1 MVIETGSP
9 GLGRES
15 RFLASRFTGAANRFA
30 GYQPP
35 EGEPCRLGEASF
47 SASPEPSGGGFGVI
61 RDIAHKGEEGMLVDR
76 FRYGLATRM
85 PISTMTKRVRVKG
98 IQRHLA
104 AEGQSTIP
112 SGVMQAV
119 LMHAL
124 QLRRSCREVFL
135 LCDIQR
141 HSISEAAEILGISR
155 AAANKRL
162 RMARQRMN
170 EVIERLC
177 VPHHKPAV
185 EIQMNEADVSFS
197 L

>member
-1 MVIETGSP
+1 
-9 GLGRES
+9 
-15 RFLASRFTGAANRFA
+15 
-30 GYQPP
+30 
-35 EGEPCRLGEASF
+35 
-47 SASPEPSGGGFGVI
+47 
-61 RDIAHKGEEGMLVDR
+61 MLVDR
-76 FRYGLATRM
+76 FRNDSATRL
-85 PISTMTKRVRVKG
+85 PISTMNKRVRVKG
-98 IQRHLA
+98 IQRHLSA
-104 AEGQSTIP
+104 TGQSTLP

-155 AAANKRL
+155 AATNRRL
-162 RMARQRMN
+162 KLARQRMN

-177 VPHHKPAV
+177 APQTKPAA
-185 EIQMNEADVSFS
+185 EIKLDDANASCG

>member
-1 MVIETGSP
+1 MLADRLRCGS
-9 GLGRES
+9 
-15 RFLASRFTGAANRFA
+15 
-30 GYQPP
+30 
-35 EGEPCRLGEASF
+35 
-47 SASPEPSGGGFGVI
+47 V
-61 RDIAHKGEEGMLVDR
+61 
-76 FRYGLATRM
+76 TRM

-98 IQRHLA
+98 IQRHLSDT
-104 AEGQSTIP
+104 GQSTIP

-155 AAANKRL
+155 ASANKRL
-162 RMARQRMN
+162 RSARQRMS

-177 VPHHKPAV
+177 APQTKPAA
-185 EIQMNEADVSFS
+185 EIRVNEADASS
-197 L
+197 GL

>member
-1 MVIETGSP
+1 
-9 GLGRES
+9 
-15 RFLASRFTGAANRFA
+15 
-30 GYQPP
+30 
-35 EGEPCRLGEASF
+35 
-47 SASPEPSGGGFGVI
+47 
-61 RDIAHKGEEGMLVDR
+61 MLVDR
-76 FRYGLATRM
+76 FGNGFATRM
-85 PISTMTKRVRVKG
+85 PISTMNKRVRVKG
-98 IQRHLA
+98 IQRHLSA
-104 AEGQSTIP
+104 TGQSTIP

-141 HSISEAAEILGISR
+141 HSISGAAEILGISR

-162 RMARQRMN
+162 RSARQRMS

-177 VPHHKPAV
+177 APQTNALV
-185 EIQMNEADVSFS
+185 EIKADAVDANSA

>member
-1 MVIETGSP
+1 
-9 GLGRES
+9 
-15 RFLASRFTGAANRFA
+15 
-30 GYQPP
+30 
-35 EGEPCRLGEASF
+35 
-47 SASPEPSGGGFGVI
+47 
-61 RDIAHKGEEGMLVDR
+61 MLVDG
-76 FRYGLATRM
+76 FRYGLATQM

-98 IQRHLA
+98 IQRHLSA
-104 AEGQSTIP
+104 TGQSTIP

-141 HSISEAAEILGISR
+141 HSISEAAEIVGISR
-155 AAANKRL
+155 ATANRRL
-162 RMARQRMN
+162 RLARQRMN

-177 VPHHKPAV
+177 APHNKSAV
-185 EIQMNEADVSFS
+185 EIEVNEAEANANCG

>member
-1 MVIETGSP
+1 
-9 GLGRES
+9 
-15 RFLASRFTGAANRFA
+15 
-30 GYQPP
+30 
-35 EGEPCRLGEASF
+35 
-47 SASPEPSGGGFGVI
+47 
-61 RDIAHKGEEGMLVDR
+61 MLVDR
-76 FRYGLATRM
+76 FQYGLATRV
-85 PISTMTKRVRVKG
+85 PISTMTKRVQVKG
-98 IQRHLA
+98 VQRHLSA
-104 AEGQSTIP
+104 MGQSTIP

-155 AAANKRL
+155 ATANKRL
-162 RMARQRMN
+162 RLARQRMN

-177 VPHHKPAV
+177 APHNKPAS
-185 EIQMNEADVSFS
+185 EMNVNDADASCG

>member
-1 MVIETGSP
+1 M
-9 GLGRES
+9 
-15 RFLASRFTGAANRFA
+15 LA
-30 GYQPP
+30 
-35 EGEPCRLGEASF
+35 
-47 SASPEPSGGGFGVI
+47 
-61 RDIAHKGEEGMLVDR
+61 DR
-76 FRYGLATRM
+76 FRYGFVTRM

-98 IQRHLA
+98 IQRHLSA
-104 AEGQSTIP
+104 TGQSTIP

-124 QLRRSCREVFL
+124 QLRRDCREVFL

-162 RMARQRMN
+162 RVARQRMN

-177 VPHHKPAV
+177 APQTNAPV
-185 EIQMNEADVSFS
+185 EIKADAADANSG

>member
-1 MVIETGSP
+1 VT
-9 GLGRES
+9 
-15 RFLASRFTGAANRFA
+15 AS
-30 GYQPP
+30 
-35 EGEPCRLGEASF
+35 ASF
-47 SASPEPSGGGFGVI
+47 GMK
-61 RDIAHKGEEGMLVDR
+61 RHKWEEGMLVDR
-76 FRYGLATRM
+76 FRNGFATRM
-85 PISTMTKRVRVKG
+85 PISTMNKRVRVKG
-98 IQRHLA
+98 IQRHLSA
-104 AEGQSTIP
+104 TGQSTIP

-124 QLRRSCREVFL
+124 QLRRSRREVFL

-162 RMARQRMN
+162 RSARQRMN

-177 VPHHKPAV
+177 APQIKPAA
-185 EIQMNEADVSFS
+185 EINTNDTGARSS